1 MKNSLSETLT
11 RFYPL
16 AGKIKDDLSIDCNDE
31 VAHYVEARVD
41 FSLREFLTKP
51 HLLLLHRF
59 LPCELVLKE
68 SNTGTHVINIQ
79 VNVF

>member
-16 AGKIKDDLSIDCNDE
+16 AGKIKDDLSIDGNDE

-68 SNTGTHVINIQ
+68 SNTGTHVTNIQ